1 MMQEV
6 FTKLSFGNGAIN
18 EALMQVANPNLPFGG
33 VGHSGMARYHG
44 VYSFKAFSH
53 LKTFTKK
60 TTFFD
65 VKLAYPPYD
74 KNKEKIIRKILK
86 P

>member
-1 MMQEV
+1 MEQ
-6 FTKLSFGNGAIN
+6 IN
-18 EALMQVANPNLPFGG
+18 EALMQVANPHLPLVALDIVEWRDIMVFI
-33 VGHSGMARYHG
+33 
-44 VYSFKAFSH
+44 SFKAFSH

-60 TTFFD
+60 TTCFD

-74 KNKEKIIRKILK
+74 KGKEKIIRKILK